1 MRLITQSEAVRVYC
15 SGAMDV
21 NHLDERYD
29 GRTPD
34 IIDNSYT
41 TVDFANGTRAMLD
54 LSMFADGAEQQ
65 EEIAA
70 VGSAARLECLIPAG
84 DLVFSPRTG
93 FMQPKAPE
101 RTHIP
106 VDETALKSGSHHG
119 STFYEH
125 QKFYSA
131 VVDKTPVEVTAHDG
145 MMAVAIGAAAE
156 ISARE
161 HRVVTMA
168 ELGF

>member
-1 MRLITQSEAVRVYC
+1 MGADDGHPRPIPSRRFQHAV
-15 SGAMDV
+15 
-21 NHLDERYD
+21 
-29 GRTPD
+29 
-34 IIDNSYT
+34 
-41 TVDFANGTRAMLD
+41 
-54 LSMFADGAEQQ
+54 AEQQ

-93 FMQPKAPE
+93 FGQPKAVE
-101 RTHIP
+101 RTHIA
-106 VDETALKSGSHHG
+106 VDATALKAGHHHG

-131 VVDKTPVEVTAHDG
+131 IVDKAPVEVSAHDG
-145 MMAVAIGAAAE
+145 LMAVAIGAAAE

-161 HRVVTMA
+161 HRVVAMS